1 MKAAVYRQNG
11 GPEVLS
17 YEDVP
22 DPVPAAHE
30 VLVRNEAISI
40 EGGDLMGRLML
51 PLPAVPHIVGYG
63 AAGEIVAVG
72 AGVTGLKVGQ
82 KVATFGSIGS
92 HAALRAVREDHCWV
106 LPDGFDPKAAAC
118 IPVAFGTAYE
128 ALFEHG
134 RLVSGQTVLLQ
145 GVAGGVSLAALMLA
159 KHAGARVIGTGSNSQ
174 QLETLRGY
182 GLDEFINYQTEDV
195 QARVLDLTG
204 GEGVDLSID
213 PVAGAQTQKV
223 INATRRGG
231 RVVLVGA
238 SSRQQSPVD
247 ATSLV
252 RGNLTISGFMLGLY
266 FHTPRVRRYIADII
280 GHVARNELKVVI
292 DRTFALADAAEAH
305 RYAEQRGRIGR
316 VVMIP

>member
-1 MKAAVYRQNG
+1 MKAAIYRQNG

-22 DPVPAAHE
+22 DPVPAAGQ

-40 EGGDLMGRLML
+40 EGGDLMSRLMM

-63 AAGEIVAVG
+63 AAGEIIAVG
-72 AGVTGLKVGQ
+72 AGVTDLKVGQ
-82 KVATFGSIGS
+82 KVATFAHTGS
-92 HAALRAVREDHCWV
+92 HAELRAVREDHCWV

-134 RLVSGQTVLLQ
+134 HLEAGQTVLLQ

-159 KHAGARVIGTGSNSQ
+159 KRAGARVIGTGSNSQ
-174 QLETLRGY
+174 QLESLRVY
-182 GLDEFINYQTEDV
+182 GLDEIINYQTEDV
-195 QARVLDLTG
+195 QARVLALTG

-238 SSRQQSPVD
+238 SSREQSPID
-247 ATSLV
+247 AISIM
-252 RGNLTISGFMLGLY
+252 RGDLTISGFLLGLY
-266 FHTPRVRRYIADII
+266 FHTPRVHRYVTEII
-280 GHVARNELKVVI
+280 GQVARNELKVVI
-292 DRTFALADAAEAH
+292 DRAFPLADAVEAH
-305 RYAEQRGRIGR
+305 RYAEQRGRVGR